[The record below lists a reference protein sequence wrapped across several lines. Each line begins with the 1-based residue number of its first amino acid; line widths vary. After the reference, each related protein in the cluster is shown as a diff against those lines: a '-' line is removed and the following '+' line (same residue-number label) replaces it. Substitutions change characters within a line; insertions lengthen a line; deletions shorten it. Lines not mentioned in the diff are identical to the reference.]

1 MSVVSGLLKC
11 HDRSIYSA
19 VARKDAT
26 GNLRDL
32 GHMRVRLQSRKN
44 VFARRSAFVINF
56 AVTKQHGGSAVGRRR
71 MGWVTRYGAAAL
83 FFLVCLTVACGSPQ
97 APTHDQ
103 EAKTAVEGSAAPS
116 HVKRPDIGFAS
127 RQKLV
132 DHYKK
137 HGREFGAVTM
147 EQYLRKAQELR
158 DRPAGGAILESV
170 RPDGAVSRYDREKGD
185 FLAFNSD
192 GVIRTY
198 FRPTD
203 GEAYYRRQ
211 LGRKQ

>member
-1 MSVVSGLLKC
+1 M
-11 HDRSIYSA
+11 
-19 VARKDAT
+19 
-26 GNLRDL
+26 
-32 GHMRVRLQSRKN
+32 
-44 VFARRSAFVINF
+44 
-56 AVTKQHGGSAVGRRR
+56 GRRILGR
-71 MGWVTRYGAAAL
+71 LKRPWGGAL
-83 FFLVCLTVACGSPQ
+83 VVLVFLVLACGSPQ
-97 APTHDQ
+97 APPAEVQ
-103 EAKTAVEGSAAPS
+103 KGKAALEGSAAPS

-170 RPDGAVSRYDREKGD
+170 RPEGVVTRYDRETGD
-185 FLAFNSD
+185 FLAFNRD
-192 GVIRTY
+192 GIIRTY

-203 GEAYYRRQ
+203 GEKYYQRQ
-211 LGRKQ
+211 LGRRH

>member
-1 MSVVSGLLKC
+1 M
-11 HDRSIYSA
+11 
-19 VARKDAT
+19 
-26 GNLRDL
+26 
-32 GHMRVRLQSRKN
+32 
-44 VFARRSAFVINF
+44 
-56 AVTKQHGGSAVGRRR
+56 GRRILGR
-71 MGWVTRYGAAAL
+71 LKQPWVWVLVVLA
-83 FFLVCLTVACGSPQ
+83 FLVLACGSPQ
-97 APTHDQ
+97 TPPAEVQ
-103 EAKTAVEGSAAPS
+103 KGKAALEGSAAPS

-170 RPDGAVSRYDREKGD
+170 RPEGVVTRYDRETGD
-185 FLAFNSD
+185 FLAFNRD
-192 GVIRTY
+192 GIIRTY

-203 GEAYYRRQ
+203 GEAYFKRQIGRRH
-211 LGRKQ
+211 

>member
-1 MSVVSGLLKC
+1 M
-11 HDRSIYSA
+11 
-19 VARKDAT
+19 
-26 GNLRDL
+26 
-32 GHMRVRLQSRKN
+32 
-44 VFARRSAFVINF
+44 
-56 AVTKQHGGSAVGRRR
+56 GRRILGR
-71 MGWVTRYGAAAL
+71 LKRPWAGAL
-83 FFLVCLTVACGSPQ
+83 VVLVFLVLACGSPQ
-97 APTHDQ
+97 APPAEVQ
-103 EAKTAVEGSAAPS
+103 KGKAALEGSAVPS

-137 HGREFGAVTM
+137 HGREFGAPTM

-170 RPDGAVSRYDREKGD
+170 RPEGVVTRYDRETGD
-185 FLAFNSD
+185 FLAFNRD
-192 GVIRTY
+192 GIIRTY

-211 LGRKQ
+211 LGRRH

>member
-1 MSVVSGLLKC
+1 M
-11 HDRSIYSA
+11 
-19 VARKDAT
+19 
-26 GNLRDL
+26 
-32 GHMRVRLQSRKN
+32 
-44 VFARRSAFVINF
+44 
-56 AVTKQHGGSAVGRRR
+56 GRRFEGR
-71 MGWVTRYGAAAL
+71 LKRSWAGAL
-83 FFLVCLTVACGSPQ
+83 VVLVFLVLACGSPQ
-97 APTHDQ
+97 APPAEVQ
-103 EAKTAVEGSAAPS
+103 KGKAALEGSAAPS

-137 HGREFGAVTM
+137 HGREFGAPTM

-158 DRPAGGAILESV
+158 DRPAGGAILESI
-170 RPDGAVSRYDREKGD
+170 RPEGVVTRCDRETGD
-185 FLAFNSD
+185 FLAFNRD

-211 LGRKQ
+211 LGRRH

>member
-1 MSVVSGLLKC
+1 M
-11 HDRSIYSA
+11 
-19 VARKDAT
+19 
-26 GNLRDL
+26 
-32 GHMRVRLQSRKN
+32 
-44 VFARRSAFVINF
+44 
-56 AVTKQHGGSAVGRRR
+56 GRRILGR
-71 MGWVTRYGAAAL
+71 LKRPWAGAL
-83 FFLVCLTVACGSPQ
+83 VVLVFFVLACGSPQ
-97 APTHDQ
+97 APPAEVQ
-103 EAKTAVEGSAAPS
+103 KGKAALEGSAAPS

-137 HGREFGAVTM
+137 HGREFGAPTM

-170 RPDGAVSRYDREKGD
+170 RPDGVVSRYDRETGD
-185 FLAFNSD
+185 FLAFNRD

-211 LGRKQ
+211 LGRRH